1 MFDEQVGIFKK
12 MCAIHIIQGILTM
25 FIMYGYPL
33 VNVYMTME
41 HLHFQHGKST
51 ISMGHFLCRYVT
63 NYHTYNGLMPIPTIG
78 VHSNYTWH
86 TCLSQRSRCSYP
98 VPASSLGTEDS
109 KNMWWPVWRVRW
121 NLPKFVI
128 LSSFIIL
135 PVKIR
140 QEQIFPSCSWFTVI
154 PLLLHWS
161 YIPIVVPCC
170 TPIVNG
176 SLLVPS
182 SNSA

>member
-1 MFDEQVGIFKK
+1 
-12 MCAIHIIQGILTM
+12 
-25 FIMYGYPL
+25 
-33 VNVYMTME
+33 
-41 HLHFQHGKST
+41 
-51 ISMGHFLCRYVT
+51 MGHFLCRYVT
-63 NYHTYNGLMPIPTIG
+63 NYHTYNGLMTIPTIG

-135 PVKIR
+135 RLKIR
-140 QEQIFPSCSWFTVI
+140 REQIFPSCGWFTVI
-154 PLLLHWS
+154 PMLLHWS

-182 SNSA
+182 SKFSIALETGYLPIKTGDFPLTLKSPQGKSPTIIWWLKHHFDV